1 MQTTS
6 ASRSRTAAYSPRLDR
21 ALRLAAIVHRRQ
33 QRRGTRIPYIMHP
46 VQVAR
51 ILEHYGYGEDVLIA
65 ALLHDVIED
74 ARPDD
79 DEMHRAVAETFAPFD
94 PTQGVDRAA
103 EETSQRL
110 RALIEREFGH
120 RVLMLVDAVTEQKRE
135 HGVDRPWRARKGE
148 ALAALA
154 ARGRTEPEAAAL
166 KAADALHNVR
176 SIAQDLA
183 TGGVRIMS
191 RFNAEPHE
199 VVWYFRAVA
208 RTVGEAMGEA
218 PLVGELQSAVDELA
232 TTLLQIYETGR
243 HNLREQLSLPG

>member
-1 MQTTS
+1 MISDSHSHTG
-6 ASRSRTAAYSPRLDR
+6 AYSPRLDR
-21 ALRLAAIVHRRQ
+21 ALKLAAIVHRRQ

-51 ILEHYGYGEDVLIA
+51 ILEHYGYGEDAVIA
-65 ALLHDVIED
+65 GLLHDVIED

-79 DEMHRAVAETFAPFD
+79 EEMHHGVAETFPPFD
-94 PTQGVDRAA
+94 PTGGVEAPA
-103 EETSQRL
+103 EQTSQRL
-110 RALIEREFGH
+110 RTLIEREFGR

-135 HGVDRPWRARKGE
+135 HGVDRPWKVRKEE

-154 ARGRTEPEAAAL
+154 ARGRTEPDIAAL
-166 KAADALHNVR
+166 KAADALHNVQ

-199 VVWYFRAVA
+199 TVWYFRAVA
-208 RTVGEAMGEA
+208 RIVREATGDA
-218 PLVGELQSAVDELA
+218 PLVHELQSAVENLA
-232 TTLLQIYETGR
+232 TTLLQVYEAGR
-243 HNLREQLSLPG
+243 RNLREQLSLPVQE